1 MTRNESKEGRSI
13 KNPVLAVIAA
23 ALLAASLAGCATTGD
38 FGGSASAEM
47 PVDHGT
53 GGGDQ

>member
-13 KNPVLAVIAA
+13 KSSALAVIAA
-23 ALLAASLAGCATTGD
+23 ALLASALAGCATTGD
-38 FGGSASAEM
+38 FDGSAMAEM

-53 GGGDQ
+53 GGGDL

>member
-1 MTRNESKEGRSI
+1 MTRNENKEGRSI
-13 KNPVLAVIAA
+13 KTSA
-23 ALLAASLAGCATTGD
+23 LAGCATTVD
-38 FGGSASAEM
+38 FAGSASGEM

>member
-13 KNPVLAVIAA
+13 KNPVLAVNAA

-47 PVDHGT
+47 PVDLGT

>member
-1 MTRNESKEGRSI
+1 MTRNESKEGRSN
-13 KNPVLAVIAA
+13 KSPVLAVIAA

-38 FGGSASAEM
+38 FDGSASAEM